1 MLNCQKKIK
10 RSLQKLFLEITKP
23 KLALY
28 LVQIM
33 LAFEISDV
41 FSYLL
46 DVLPLVAWNHI
57 VRSVSLVRSDEVR
70 IVNGASW
77 LQRLHVWAQLNLSRN
92 SDHFHSKIK
101 FKSVADTRFPKG
113 EDFSKMRAQAYYFGH
128 FSP

>member
-46 DVLPLVAWNHI
+46 DVLPLVVAWNHI
-57 VRSVSLVRSDEVR
+57 VRSVSLVRSDK
-70 IVNGASW
+70 SP
-77 LQRLHVWAQLNLSRN
+77 
-92 SDHFHSKIK
+92 DSKRRRRG
-101 FKSVADTRFPKG
+101 FNVSMYGR
-113 EDFSKMRAQAYYFGH
+113 S
-128 FSP
+128 